1 MNALDAFRLMFG
13 TEPTSTQR
21 RQANDYG
28 GLHNPAV
35 IDGLGAQ
42 ADRLLD
48 QIEAQCGIRF
58 QRPVVAGLVEL
69 REDVTPRTD
78 DYVLR
83 SCFGREVAAQLLAA
97 DVPRQ
102 DDLAAMYRAV
112 LQREPDDGGYTY
124 YRGKLDRGEMTL
136 GALCDE
142 LYYNRDDDFERRGL
156 TVPTNY

>member
-13 TEPTSTQR
+13 TEPSSTQK

-42 ADRLLD
+42 ADGLLD
-48 QIEAQCGIRF
+48 QIERQCGIRF
-58 QRPVVAGLVEL
+58 QRDVVAGLVEL
-69 REDVTPRTD
+69 REDVTERTD

-83 SCFGREVAAQLLAA
+83 ASFGRKVAAQLRAA

-102 DDLAAMYRAV
+102 DDLAALYRAI
-112 LQREPDDGGYTY
+112 LRREPDAGGYAY
-124 YRGKLDRGEMTL
+124 YTRKMAEGMTL
-136 GALCDE
+136 SALCDE
-142 LYYNRDDDFERRGL
+142 LYYNRAADFERRGMAPP
-156 TVPTNY
+156 VNY